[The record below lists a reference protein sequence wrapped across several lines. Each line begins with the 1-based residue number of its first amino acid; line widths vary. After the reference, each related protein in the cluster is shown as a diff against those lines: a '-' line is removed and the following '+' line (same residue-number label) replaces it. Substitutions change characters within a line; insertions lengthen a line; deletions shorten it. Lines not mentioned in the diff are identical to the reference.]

1 MITMGILSFLPR
13 PGIPQYTWNEQ
24 TQEWSSPVQEAG
36 KNCKM
41 YLETVQNTYTI
52 KI

>member
-1 MITMGILSFLPR
+1 MGILSFLPR

-41 YLETVQNTYTI
+41 YLENSAKHIHNQ
-52 KI
+52 KFD